1 MLFRSVPQ
9 ATSVT
14 VEGLGASFFF
24 GLLAAMATCLWN
36 M

>member
-1 MLFRSVPQ
+1 MCDS
-9 ATSVT
+9 SVT
-14 VEGLGASFFF
+14 VEGLGVSLFF